1 MLAAQRRRN
10 PREASEMI
18 IRFLLLFSAVSIAAA
33 QSTPPSTTQPAPV
46 AQAASASSQ
55 VASAPQAPVIR
66 FEDATD
72 KAGIDF
78 VHSFGSRQLGS
89 LLEGTGA
96 GCIWFDYNNSGLESL
111 YVVNGRPLDDS
122 MHPYPL
128 KEKPNPL
135 PHNHLYRN
143 DGNGHFTDVTDK
155 AGLNPD
161 MYSVAATAAD
171 YDNDGNE
178 DLLVTGYGKVVLYHN
193 DGNGHFADVTAKA
206 GIKVDGWAI
215 SSTWLD
221 YDKDGCVDLFVGRYV
236 KFDPKYRA
244 FYAAD
249 NYPGPLDYEGQTNQL
264 FHNNCDGT
272 FTDVSEKSGISAY
285 VGRTMGVTAA
295 DFDNDGWDDIY
306 VANDRTEN
314 FLFHNK
320 HDGTFEEI
328 GNDTGTAFGQNGES
342 TSSMGPVFADFEGR
356 GVLDLW
362 VTDGHYN
369 RFLRN
374 IGTPAD
380 RSSSAGSNAGATA
393 PAVADAPSGSSAG
406 KLGFEDMGASNGVSQ
421 TNAQY
426 VSWGTG
432 VYDFDNDGQLDILI
446 FHGGLIHLIPQEHTL
461 FRGLGNDKFADVS
474 RDAGPVMS
482 VRTTARG
489 ACFAD
494 YDNDGKM
501 DAFVVNLGAKGTLLH
516 NVSTNTGHWIAVK
529 LVGTKSNRDCIGAR
543 VEVFAAGKRQTAE
556 RVAGSGYLSQDD
568 PRLHFG
574 LGAATT
580 VDKLIVHWPSGRE
593 QTLEKLTVDRVL
605 TVEEPK

>member
-1 MLAAQRRRN
+1 MRREAIDMKRIFLLIFCALFFARTASAAQ
-10 PREASEMI
+10 AGT
-18 IRFLLLFSAVSIAAA
+18 A
-33 QSTPPSTTQPAPV
+33 
-46 AQAASASSQ
+46 
-55 VASAPQAPVIR
+55 APQASLHSSIR
-66 FEDATD
+66 FEDASD
-72 KAGIDF
+72 KAGIRF
-78 VHSFGSRQLGS
+78 THSFGSRQLGS

-96 GCIWFDYNNSGLESL
+96 GCVWFDYDNSGRQSL

-122 MHPYPL
+122 MHPFPL
-128 KEKPNPL
+128 KDKPNPL

-143 DGNGHFTDVTDK
+143 DGNGHFTDVTEK
-155 AGLNPD
+155 SGLDPD
-161 MYSVAATAAD
+161 MYSVAVTAGD
-171 YDNDGNE
+171 YDNDGFE

-193 DGNGHFADVTAKA
+193 DGNGHFTDVTAKA
-206 GIKVDGWAI
+206 GIKVNGWAI

-221 YDKDGCVDLFVGRYV
+221 YDKDGCLDLFVGRYV
-236 KFDPKYRA
+236 KFDPTYHA

-249 NYPGPLDYEGQTNQL
+249 NYPGPLDYAGETNML

-272 FTDVSEKSGISAY
+272 FTDVTDKSGIGAY

-328 GNDTGTAFGQNGES
+328 ANDTDTAFGQNGEA

-356 GVLDLW
+356 GLLDLW

-369 RFLRN
+369 RFLHN
-374 IGTPAD
+374 T
-380 RSSSAGSNAGATA
+380 GSN
-393 PAVADAPSGSSAG
+393 
-406 KLGFEDMGASNGVSQ
+406 GFEDMGASNGISQ
-421 TNAQY
+421 ANAQY

-461 FRGLGNDKFADVS
+461 FRGLGNGKFEDVS
-474 RDAGPVMS
+474 RQAGQVLS
-482 VRTTARG
+482 NRTVARG

-494 YDNDGKM
+494 YENDGKVG
-501 DAFVVNLGAKGTLLH
+501 AYLVNLGAGGTLLE
-516 NVSTNTGHWIAVK
+516 NVSTDTGHWIEIK
-529 LVGTKSNRDCIGAR
+529 LVGTKSNRDGIGAR

-556 RVAGSGYLSQDD
+556 RVAASGYLSQNDG
-568 PRLHFG
+568 RLHFG
-574 LGAATT
+574 LGPATT
-580 VDKLIVHWPSGRE
+580 VDKLVVRWPSGHE
-593 QTLEKLTVDRVL
+593 QTLEKLAADRVL
-605 TVEEPK
+605 TVEETK

>member
-1 MLAAQRRRN
+1 MKFAVLAALFGTVLMTGL
-10 PREASEMI
+10 AS
-18 IRFLLLFSAVSIAAA
+18 A
-33 QSTPPSTTQPAPV
+33 
-46 AQAASASSQ
+46 AQAAPGATQ
-55 VASAPQAPVIR
+55 VPAPAAAASAQAPVQTVIR

-72 KAGIDF
+72 KSGIDF
-78 VHSFGSRQLGS
+78 AHSFGSAKLGS

-96 GCIWFDYNNSGLESL
+96 GCVWFDYNNSGRPSL
-111 YVVNGRPLDDS
+111 YVVSGRPLDDS

-128 KEKPNPL
+128 KEKPNL
-135 PHNHLYRN
+135 PAHNHLYRN
-143 DGNGHFTDVTDK
+143 DGNGHFTDVT
-155 AGLNPD
+155 AQSGLDPD
-161 MYSVAATAAD
+161 MYSIAVTAAD
-171 YDNDGNE
+171 YDNDGYE

-193 DGNGHFADVTAKA
+193 DGNGHFTDVTEKA
-206 GIKVDGWAI
+206 GIKVSGWAI

-249 NYPGPLDYEGQTNQL
+249 NYPGPLDYAGQTNLL

-272 FTDVSEKSGISAY
+272 FTDVTDKSGIGAY

-328 GNDTGTAFGQNGES
+328 ANETGTAFGQNGEA
-342 TSSMGPVFADFEGR
+342 TSSMGPVAADFEGR

-362 VTDGHYN
+362 VTDGSYN

-374 IGTPAD
+374 
-380 RSSSAGSNAGATA
+380 AGA
-393 PAVADAPSGSSAG
+393 VDNGLPSAQPNSA
-406 KLGFEDMGASNGVSQ
+406 KAGFEDEGAANGISQ
-421 TNAQY
+421 TDAQY
-426 VSWGTG
+426 VSWGSG
-432 VYDFDNDGQLDILI
+432 VYDFDNDGQLDILV

-461 FRGLGNDKFADVS
+461 FRGLGSGQFKDVS
-474 RDAGPVMS
+474 RETGS
-482 VRTTARG
+482 VLSDRTVARG

-494 YDNDGKM
+494 YENNGKV
-501 DAFVVNLGAKGTLLH
+501 DAYMVNLGAEGKLLH
-516 NVSTNTGHWIAVK
+516 NVSTGTGHWIEVK
-529 LVGTKSNRDCIGAR
+529 LVGTKSNRDGIGAR
-543 VEVFAAGKRQTAE
+543 VEVTARGKRWTAE
-556 RVAGSGYLSQDD
+556 RVASSGYLSQNDG
-568 PRLHFG
+568 RLHFG
-574 LGAATT
+574 LGAAATI
-580 VDKLIVHWPSGRE
+580 DKLIVRWPSGRE
-593 QTLEKLTVDRVL
+593 QTIDNVTVDRVL

>member
-1 MLAAQRRRN
+1 MRVLQRPGAIEMMKRFVVLLGGMLMSTAQIASGAQVAQVSQGSTAALQV
-10 PREASEMI
+10 P
-18 IRFLLLFSAVSIAAA
+18 AA
-33 QSTPPSTTQPAPV
+33 TPAP
-46 AQAASASSQ
+46 A
-55 VASAPQAPVIR
+55 IK
-66 FEDATD
+66 FEDASD
-72 KAGIDF
+72 AAGINF
-78 VHSFGSRQLGS
+78 THSFGSRQLGS

-96 GCIWFDYNNSGLESL
+96 GCIWLDYNNSGRESL

-128 KEKPNPL
+128 KEKPATP

-143 DGNGHFTDVTDK
+143 DGNGHFTDVT
-155 AGLNPD
+155 AQSGLDPD
-161 MYSVAATAAD
+161 MYSVAVTAAD
-171 YDNDGNE
+171 YDNDGYV
-178 DLLVTGYGKVVLYHN
+178 DLLVTGYGKTVLYHN
-193 DGNGHFADVTAKA
+193 DGNGHFTDVTAKA
-206 GIKVDGWAI
+206 GIKVDRWAI

-244 FYAAD
+244 FYAPT
-249 NYPGPLDYEGQTNQL
+249 NYPGPLDYEGETNQL

-272 FTDVSEKSGISAY
+272 FTDVSEKSGIAAF

-295 DFDNDGWDDIY
+295 DFDGDGWDDIY

-374 IGTPAD
+374 T
-380 RSSSAGSNAGATA
+380 
-393 PAVADAPSGSSAG
+393 G
-406 KLGFEDMGASNGVSQ
+406 KLGFEDLGASNGVSQ
-421 TNAQY
+421 ANAQY

-446 FHGGLIHLIPQEHTL
+446 FHGGLIHLIPQEHTV

-474 RDAGPVMS
+474 REAGAVLS
-482 VRTTARG
+482 ERTTARG

-501 DAFVVNLGAKGTLLH
+501 DAFVVNLGARGTLVH
-516 NVSTNTGHWIAVK
+516 NVSTDTGHWIGIK
-529 LVGTKSNRDCIGAR
+529 LKGTKSNRDGIGAR
-543 VEVFAAGKRQTAE
+543 VEVLAAGKRWTKE

-568 PRLHFG
+568 DRLHFG
-574 LGAATT
+574 LGATT
-580 VDKLIVHWPSGRE
+580 VIDKVLVHWPSGRE
-593 QTLEKLTVDRVL
+593 QLLEKISVDRVI
-605 TVEEPK
+605 TVEEPAK